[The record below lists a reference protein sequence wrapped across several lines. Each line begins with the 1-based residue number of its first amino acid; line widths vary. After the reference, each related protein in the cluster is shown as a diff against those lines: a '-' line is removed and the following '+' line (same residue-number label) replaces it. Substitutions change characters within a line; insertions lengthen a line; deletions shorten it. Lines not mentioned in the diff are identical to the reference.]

1 MQNDIGRDLKFLALM
16 IAGAIH
22 EPQDELHGVLLGQIL
37 QKNLKAF
44 GIGRRQDEVDAGSIL
59 RADSTIQ
66 VDVFA
71 NELAGDLR
79 PRSIGSPARSR
90 AVHAAKARFVGEH
103 DAQAATAS
111 GRNPPGLPDS
121 VWKAVFLK
129 AF

>member
-1 MQNDIGRDLKFLALM
+1 MM
-16 IAGAIH
+16 IAGSVYKQ
-22 EPQDELHGVLLGQIL
+22 QDELPGVLLGQCL
-37 QKNLKAF
+37 QENLEAF
-44 GIGRRQDEVDAGSIL
+44 RIGRRHDQIDAGSIL
-59 RADSTIQ
+59 RADGAIQ

-79 PRSIGSPARSR
+79 PRSIGSPAPSR
-90 AVHAAKARFVGEH
+90 AVHAPKGRFGGEH

-111 GRNPPGLPDS
+111 GRTPPGLPDS